1 MGFFDIGPLE
11 LLLIFIVVL
20 IVWGPNRLPE
30 IARTLGKTVRAFRR
44 AASDLTATVNREI
57 SLEEQKESAKASP
70 AGSNNPAAPG
80 GHKVP
85 EHLETPGTG
94 N

>member
-1 MGFFDIGPLE
+1 MGFFDIGPME

-44 AASDLTATVNREI
+44 AASDLTETVNREI
-57 SLEEQKESAKASP
+57 NLEEQKNSSATSP
-70 AGSNNPAAPG
+70 AGSSTPASG